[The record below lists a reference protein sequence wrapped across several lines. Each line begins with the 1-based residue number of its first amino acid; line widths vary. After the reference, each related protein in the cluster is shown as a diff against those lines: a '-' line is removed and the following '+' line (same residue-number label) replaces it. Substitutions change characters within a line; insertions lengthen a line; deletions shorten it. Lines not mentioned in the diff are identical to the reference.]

1 MPSFPFVF
9 LSSGQGAWRAVFFLP
24 APPPHS
30 RQIAALLSISKRPLS
45 NGLPVGTGDRPV
57 TTPADRLTTLEIRA
71 AEQERTIE
79 DLSGQVAEQWK
90 TIDRMQKKL
99 DVLAERFLALEE
111 QAAPDVP
118 VTKPPHW

>member
-1 MPSFPFVF
+1 M
-9 LSSGQGAWRAVFFLP
+9 
-24 APPPHS
+24 
-30 RQIAALLSISKRPLS
+30 
-45 NGLPVGTGDRPV
+45 TM
-57 TTPADRLTTLEIRA
+57 PADRLTALEIRA

-79 DLSGQVAEQWK
+79 ELSGQLAQQWK

-99 DVLAERFLALEE
+99 DTLAMRFLALEE